1 MELHQNELE
10 NISDDILEHIIL
22 NVNYVNDIRT
32 VFITHD
38 KRLFSILSNSEIM
51 NRYLSNEEVG
61 VLSKHVIETYLLSKL
76 KMK

>member
-10 NISDDILEHIIL
+10 NISDDILEYIIL

-38 KRLFSILSNSEIM
+38 KRLFSILSNSPYT
-51 NRYLSNEEVG
+51 R
-61 VLSKHVIETYLLSKL
+61 VINILIA
-76 KMK
+76 